1 MARTIADALNELVNN
16 DPNGLKPQIN
26 KKAPLDSPALTGTPT
41 APTPAEGDNS
51 KKVATTEFVTNLVS
65 KILSFADEDLNSFVE
80 LIDQVKKLRSTKA
93 TSTALG
99 MVKIGDNINVADGTI
114 SITKGN
120 VVDAL
125 GYTPPESATGATL
138 YSGTGTNTDGA
149 MTQKSTTEAL
159 DGKLNK
165 TDAATTYLTKSTA
178 SSTYLTKTDASS
190 TYLGKTATAAA
201 ASKVTGGTVTLTGS
215 ITGSGS
221 FNSSG
226 NVSIS
231 TSGGGSNITL
241 ASSTGS
247 STTAGMTQKAITDAL
262 NNKANASDLSNKLD
276 KTDFDREITLQN
288 GAVYF
293 NNGMIVFPAST
304 FNGTSYQQ
312 CVLLQDTGGF
322 TIKITGVGNYY
333 FKSDGIYK
341 GNTKIAG

>member
-149 MTQKSTTEAL
+149 MTQKATTDVL
-159 DGKLNK
+159 DKKLDK
-165 TDAATTYLTKSTA
+165 TAAATSSSFGAVKIGSNITNTNGTISLTKSNVTSALGYTPPETA
-178 SSTYLTKTDASS
+178 
-190 TYLGKTATAAA
+190 
-201 ASKVTGGTVTLTGS
+201 GTSV
-215 ITGSGS
+215 
-221 FNSSG
+221 
-226 NVSIS
+226 
-231 TSGGGSNITL
+231 TL

-262 NNKANASDLSNKLD
+262 NNKANSSDLTNKLD
-276 KTDFDREITLQN
+276 KSTWDNSFTVSSSTISSSSSKIFDVGSAVLTL
-288 GAVYF
+288 GY
-293 NNGMIVFPAST
+293 T
-304 FNGTSYQQ
+304 
-312 CVLLQDTGGF
+312 
-322 TIKITGVGNYY
+322 
-333 FKSDGIYK
+333 
-341 GNTKIAG
+341 NTKIASDGTKLRFYSAGKWFDLTASGLS